1 MQDTADRGRTPPVPW
16 MRGIAGATCGILFSV
31 AVAVVCLGE
40 ETLQW
45 LTWDDSREGTPP
57 EVQVIESGA
66 ESTTFEII
74 VHGFFLE
81 LVEKETSLGTI
92 AFSRIFLPR
101 DANSNYGATPYVGQA
116 ELPVIR
122 RCIAVLSDA
131 ETAIIHS
138 DAYEIEEA
146 AVSTV
151 EGITVYPLQRLASE
165 QYPPGEFDL
174 MEKAYTS
181 PIRFP
186 LDYASPRVL
195 TFDAAQFHRLR
206 VAKAEMYPFVYVA
219 SEQKLYIYRHF
230 KVKVDHSGGTIA
242 APVPPTILDEEM
254 YGDLVA
260 NYEAIRPLLPPTL
273 PVRHGYYL
281 VVVPDR
287 FLTKILPLVWWKRA
301 KGLEVSVITLP
312 GQIPNTVADI
322 QGAIRAFYNVHPI
335 GDVFVL
341 LVGDVQDVASP
352 TCSAYEWNEPTQE
365 CPSDIQ
371 YARVA
376 GNDPIPDL
384 FLGRIPA
391 DNEQDVENIVAKI
404 LQYETLREETDSA
417 WLGKVL
423 LVAHKQD
430 YPDSY
435 TACNESIRS
444 YYYSLAAPIFD
455 SAYGGGGATNLDIRR
470 AFNEG
475 RGIIAYRGYGGADC
489 WWTWGVAGQSW
500 CINPDVANLT
510 NDGKTPVVFS
520 VASLD
525 NSIRTEDCLGEELV
539 ELPQR
544 GAVAYYGAAADAG
557 SAPNEYLD
565 RDLFK
570 AVFDEEIHF
579 LGAVVNWAQIR
590 TMEEFSG
597 EGFFSAAYNANL
609 YTLLGDPEMSVRT
622 RRPLVFGTVDYPPWV
637 EPGEQNIEV
646 VAKNPNGGPIRKALA
661 TVRKYKGVSAS
672 PDVAVSG
679 YTDDEGTVRFSIAP
693 ATRGRLSVNVL
704 KQDYIPFDSD
714 YPLRVIHSERDP
726 SVGAFSFSWQGDPQK
741 TYAVEVS
748 DSPGFQAEWRLL
760 GITPQREGL
769 TLTVT
774 DPAAALEPSRFY
786 RVRAQ

>member
-1 MQDTADRGRTPPVPW
+1 
-16 MRGIAGATCGILFSV
+16 
-31 AVAVVCLGE
+31 
-40 ETLQW
+40 
-45 LTWDDSREGTPP
+45 
-57 EVQVIESGA
+57 VQVLESDA

-74 VHGFFLE
+74 IHGFFLE
-81 LVEKETSLGTI
+81 IVEKETSLGTI

-101 DANSNYGATPYVGQA
+101 DANSNYGTTPYVGQA

-122 RCIAVLSDA
+122 RYIAVLSDA
-131 ETAIIHS
+131 ENALIAS
-138 DAYEIEEA
+138 DAYEIDET
-146 AVSTV
+146 AVSTI
-151 EGITVYPLQRLASE
+151 EGVTVYPLQRPASE

-195 TFDAAQFHRLR
+195 TFDVGEFHRLR
-206 VAKAEMYPFVYVA
+206 AAKVEMFPFICVP

-230 KVKVDHSGGTIA
+230 KVKVEHSAETIA
-242 APVPPTILDEEM
+242 ALVPPTILDEEM

-260 NYEAIRPLLPPTL
+260 NYAAIRPFLPPTL
-273 PVRHGYYL
+273 PVRQAYYL
-281 VVVPDR
+281 ILVPQR
-287 FLTKILPLVWWKRA
+287 FLTEVLPLVWWKRA
-301 KGLEVSVITLP
+301 KGLEVSVMTLP
-312 GQIPNTVADI
+312 GQIPNTPETI
-322 QGAIRAFYNVHPI
+322 KGTIEAFYNSHPI

-352 TCSAYEWNEPTQE
+352 TCSAYEWNELTEE
-365 CPSDIQ
+365 CSSDIQ

-376 GNDPIPDL
+376 GDDAIPDL

-404 LQYETLREETDSA
+404 LQYEKLRGDTDA
-417 WLGKVL
+417 PWLEKVL

-430 YPDSY
+430 YPGSY
-435 TACNESIRS
+435 TSCSESIRS
-444 YYYSLAAPIFD
+444 YRYLFATPIFD
-455 SAYGGGGATNLDIRR
+455 TAYGGAAATNLDIRR

-475 RGIIAYRGYGGADC
+475 RGIVNYRGYGGADC
-489 WWTWGVAGQSW
+489 WWTWGAAGQSW

-510 NDGKTPVVFS
+510 NDGKTPVIFS

-525 NSIRTEDCLGEELV
+525 NSIRNEDCLGEELLK
-539 ELPQR
+539 LPQG

-557 SAPNEYLD
+557 SAANEHLD
-565 RDLFK
+565 RNLFK

-579 LGAVVNWAQIR
+579 LGAVANWAQVR

-597 EGFFSAAYNANL
+597 QGFFSAAYNANV

-622 RRPLVFGTVDYPPWV
+622 RRPLTFATVEYPPWA
-637 EPGEQNIEV
+637 EPGEQNVAV
-646 VAKNPNGGPIRKALA
+646 VVKNPNGGPIRKALI

-679 YTDDEGTVRFSIAP
+679 YTDDQGTAQFSIAP
-693 ATRGRLSVNVL
+693 ATRGGLSVNVL

-714 YPLRVIHSERDP
+714 YPVRVIHAERDA
-726 SVGAFSFSWQGDPQK
+726 SVGAFSFSWQGDPEE

-748 DSPGFQAEWRLL
+748 DRAGFQGEWKLL
-760 GITPQREGL
+760 GITPERDGL

-774 DPAAALEPSRFY
+774 DPAGASKPSRFY
-786 RVRAQ
+786 RVVAQ

>member
-1 MQDTADRGRTPPVPW
+1 M
-16 MRGIAGATCGILFSV
+16 
-31 AVAVVCLGE
+31 
-40 ETLQW
+40 QW

-57 EVQVIESGA
+57 EVQVIESDA

-74 VHGFFLE
+74 IHGFFLE
-81 LVEKETSLGTI
+81 VVEKETSLGTI

-101 DANSNYGATPYVGQA
+101 DANVNYGATPYVGQA

-122 RCIAVLSDA
+122 RYIAVLSDA
-131 ETAIIHS
+131 EDALIAS
-138 DAYEIEEA
+138 DAYEIEES

-151 EGITVYPLQRLASE
+151 EGVTVYPLQRPSSE
-165 QYPPGEFDL
+165 QYPPAQFDL
-174 MEKAYTS
+174 KEKFYTS
-181 PIRFP
+181 SMPFP
-186 LDYASPRVL
+186 LDYAEPRVL
-195 TFDAAQFHRLR
+195 TFDVEEFHRLR
-206 VAKAEMYPFVYVA
+206 VAKVEMFPFVCVP
-219 SEQKLYIYRHF
+219 SEQRLYIYRHF
-230 KVKVDHSGGTIA
+230 KVKVEHSAETIA

-260 NYEAIRPLLPPTL
+260 NYEAIRPFLPPTL
-273 PVRHGYYL
+273 PVRQAYYL
-281 VVVPDR
+281 ILVPQR
-287 FLTKILPLVWWKRA
+287 FLTEILPLVWWKRA
-301 KGLEVSVITLP
+301 KGLEVSVMTLP
-312 GQIPNTVADI
+312 GQIPNTPETI
-322 QGAIRAFYNVHPI
+322 EGAIEAFYDSHPI

-352 TCSAYEWNEPTQE
+352 TCSAYEWNELTE
-365 CPSDIQ
+365 ETSSDIQ

-376 GNDPIPDL
+376 GDDAIPDL

-391 DNEQDVENIVAKI
+391 DNEQDVENIVAKT
-404 LQYETLREETDSA
+404 LQYERLRGETDAA

-423 LVAHKQD
+423 LVGHKQD
-430 YPDSY
+430 YPGSY

-444 YYYSLAAPIFD
+444 YRYLFATPSFD
-455 SAYGGGGATNLDIRR
+455 TAYGGGGATNLDIRR

-475 RGIIAYRGYGGADC
+475 KGIIAYRGYGGADC

-500 CINPDVANLT
+500 CINPDVANLA

-525 NSIRTEDCLGEELV
+525 TSIRTEDCLGEELV

-557 SAPNEYLD
+557 SAPNEHLD
-565 RDLFK
+565 RNLFK

-609 YTLLGDPEMSVRT
+609 YTLLGDPEMSMRT

-637 EPGEQNIEV
+637 EPGEQNVEV
-646 VAKNPNGGPIRKALA
+646 VAKNPNGGPIRKALV

-679 YTDDEGTVRFSIAP
+679 YTDDEGTARFAIAP
-693 ATRGRLSVNVL
+693 ATRGALSVNVL

-714 YPLRVIHSERDP
+714 YPLRVIHAERDP

-741 TYAVEVS
+741 TYAVEIS
-748 DSPGFQAEWRLL
+748 DRMGFQAEWRLL
-760 GITPQREGL
+760 GISPERDGL

-774 DPAAALEPSRFY
+774 DPAAASEPSRFY
-786 RVRAQ
+786 RVVAQ